1 MAKKYGK
8 TKKLSRLVTIRI
20 VIIASVVLLI
30 GFTAAFMLT
39 GTKMRNADLRRLEAT
54 SREADVMMDNWV
66 NTNRIIMDTCKE
78 ILDGVSSRVERENY
92 LKSIKDKY
100 EAMPYGFYIGYPD
113 KQITYPGIDTTTL
126 PADFDVCSTTWYKQA
141 QESEAVNCSAAYVD
155 TVTGTMCVTLSVRL
169 SDGSVLGA
177 DLYLSEATEKLKS
190 LSVSKD
196 SIVCLV
202 ESSGSIMASIDD
214 SIISTNLSEK
224 SEKLCSDIV
233 NKDIK
238 DEYSIDGKDYLSAIK
253 SVPNTDWT
261 VVILSP
267 ESEILADC
275 YSILF
280 TFIVVIIATI
290 VVLTV
295 TLTLILKKIL
305 NPVSLVNTQMNRVAA
320 GDLTSKINL
329 KTNSK
334 NEISSMIEA
343 VNFSIGNISI
353 MISQI
358 KKVINTI
365 MDNAKENA
373 SSSEILYTQIGQV
386 ANNASQVMETMEQ
399 VVESASSVSQMAST
413 VTESVDTIV
422 DKGNTAKNNLS
433 KSMDATN
440 HGLTQVKEI
449 TTEIMGVKGSIAE
462 LANTV
467 KQAEELTEKID
478 TIIQVIQ
485 GISSQTNLL
494 ALNASI
500 EAARA
505 GEHGKGFAVVAEEI
519 KKLAE
524 ESSISASDIAKLIS
538 EIKNIVTTTVHQ
550 TNENV
555 SKIDRSAT
563 YINET
568 KTSYQAIYDSMINV
582 NEEINAILDS
592 ISEVGDNAQTLAAI
606 SEEQTA
612 GAESISEAIASVKES
627 TDTSFG
633 NVESM
638 NANMQ
643 NLTQITEELNELS
656 NTFRINED

>member
-30 GFTAAFMLT
+30 GFTAAFILM

-113 KQITYPGIDTTTL
+113 KQITYPGMDTNTL

-141 QESEAVNCSAAYVD
+141 QEREGVNCSTAYVD
-155 TVTGTMCVTLSVRL
+155 TFTGTMCVTLSVRL

-214 SIISTNLSEK
+214 SLINTNLSEK
-224 SEKLCSDIV
+224 SDKLCSDIV

-238 DEYSIDGKDYLSAIK
+238 AEYSIDGKNYLSAIK

-275 YSILF
+275 YAILF
-280 TFIVVIIATI
+280 TFIVVIIATL
-290 VVLTV
+290 VVLIV
-295 TLTLILKKIL
+295 ALTFILKKVL

-329 KTNSK
+329 KTTSN
-334 NEISSMIEA
+334 NEVSSMIEA

-555 SKIDRSAT
+555 SKIDRSAA

-568 KTSYQAIYDSMINV
+568 KSSYQAIYDSMRNV

-612 GAESISEAIASVKES
+612 GAENISEAISNVKES
-627 TDTSFG
+627 TDTSFA